1 MATAHPNRAATTAA
15 RTLSAHYQIKH
26 AAALRMVDMTADGQ
40 IAFGPGIGPVD
51 LNQTPHLA
59 VYAPD
64 DRTAMDVLAI
74 PAAAAANHPGV
85 NVLGI
90 DPSETGMFDDLG
102 VLAGTTIDDAIAAT
116 HKANENM
123 RATKQTLRE
132 LKIEKISDL
141 NKIIPRAQRT
151 LLLIHRLDTLFSTAT
166 EHQHHALHRALVFN
180 LTTTLGETTLGE
192 LLAGPS
198 LMITG
203 RACGVNLMYTALD
216 LSAIPSSVYHCTSVT
231 GGVLPLADDVLSRLF
246 PDGIAGG
253 MPDGMMCIDAEGSDP
268 FYVWPFT
275 PTRKRAR

>member
-1 MATAHPNRAATTAA
+1 
-15 RTLSAHYQIKH
+15 
-26 AAALRMVDMTADGQ
+26 
-40 IAFGPGIGPVD
+40 
-51 LNQTPHLA
+51 
-59 VYAPD
+59 
-64 DRTAMDVLAI
+64 
-74 PAAAAANHPGV
+74 
-85 NVLGI
+85 
-90 DPSETGMFDDLG
+90 
-102 VLAGTTIDDAIAAT
+102 
-116 HKANENM
+116 M

-166 EHQHHALHRALVFN
+166 EHQHRALDRALVFD
-180 LTTTLGETTLGE
+180 LTTTLGE

-216 LSAIPSSVYHCTSVT
+216 LSAIPGSVYHCTSVT

-246 PDGIAGG
+246 PAGIAGG

-275 PTRKRAR
+275 PTRKGAR